1 MYRPRMRR
9 RLLAAGRS
17 VFPVGLGCMGLSW
30 GYRDASVDE
39 AAGIR
44 LIHEAIDLGV
54 EHLDTADVYGPFTN
68 ESLVGRALAGRR
80 ERVVLATKCGLV
92 IEDAAVYR
100 YGRNGRP
107 EHVRDAC
114 DGSLRRLGVDAI
126 DLYYLHRVDPQTPVE
141 ETWRAMAELVAAG
154 KVRALGLSEPTVDE
168 LERVSR
174 IHAVSAVQSELSL
187 WTRDHLDGVVPW
199 CAAHGASFVAFS
211 PLGRGFLTG
220 AIAAEARFG
229 PEDFRSRLPRFRPEA
244 VAANQRLVERVRA
257 IAARRGA
264 TAAQVALAWVLAQGE
279 HVHAIPGTQ
288 RRRYLEQNV
297 AAADVVL
304 TDKER
309 AELDALPE
317 PVGGRY

>member
-1 MYRPRMRR
+1 MLRR
-9 RLLAAGRS
+9 RLGGAGRP

-30 GYRDASVDE
+30 AYRDPAVDE
-39 AAGIR
+39 AAGVR

-54 EHLDTADVYGPFTN
+54 QHLDTADVYGPFTN

-92 IEDAAVYR
+92 LEDRATYR
-100 YGRNGRP
+100 YGRSGRP
-107 EHVRDAC
+107 EHVRTAC
-114 DGSLRRLGVDAI
+114 DGSLRRLGADVI

-141 ETWRAMAELVAAG
+141 ETWRAMAALVEAG
-154 KVRALGLSEPTVDE
+154 KVRRLGISEPTVDE

-174 IHAVSAVQSELSL
+174 IHPVSAVQSELSL
-187 WTRDHLDGVVPW
+187 WTRDHLADVVPW
-199 CAAHGASFVAFS
+199 CAAHGAAFVAFS

-220 AIAAEARFG
+220 SIGAEARFG
-229 PEDFRSRLPRFRPEA
+229 SEDFRSRLPRFRPEA
-244 VAANQRLVERVRA
+244 VAANQRLVESVRA
-257 IAARRGA
+257 IAERRGA
-264 TAAQVALAWVLAQGE
+264 TAAQIALAWVLAQGE

-297 AAADVVL
+297 AAGGIAL
-304 TDKER
+304 TPEER
-309 AELDALPE
+309 AELDALPA

>member
-1 MYRPRMRR
+1 MRR
-9 RLLAAGRS
+9 RLLGAAGRS

-30 GYRDASVDE
+30 GYRDPSVDE
-39 AAGIR
+39 AAALR

-80 ERVVLATKCGLV
+80 DRVVLATKCGLV
-92 IEDAAVYR
+92 LEDAATYR
-100 YGRNGRP
+100 YGRNGTP
-107 EHVRDAC
+107 AHVRAAC
-114 DGSLRRLGVDAI
+114 DASLARLGVEVI

-141 ETWRAMAELVAAG
+141 ETWRAMASLVAAG
-154 KVRALGLSEPTVDE
+154 KVRGLGISEPTVGE

-174 IHAVSAVQSELSL
+174 IHPVTVVQSELSL
-187 WTRDHLDGVVPW
+187 WTRDHLEDVVPW
-199 CAAHGASFVAFS
+199 CAAHGAAFVAFS

-220 AIAAEARFG
+220 AIGSEARFG

-244 VAANQRLVERVRA
+244 VAANQRLVDRVRA

-264 TAAQVALAWVLAQGE
+264 TAAQIALAWVLAQGE

-297 AAADVVL
+297 AAADITL
-304 TDKER
+304 TADES
-309 AELDALPE
+309 AELDALPA